1 MSRRASHASVG
12 ASRRQSVQDARGKRF
27 SLREGSL
34 TGAGG
39 ANRLGTINDVKE
51 GDTIYRTERLYP
63 SIADHPEDIHIA
75 IAKWQRE
82 PTARSGSTMSMSRDE
97 TATPSDNSPSHERDR
112 SVP

>member
-12 ASRRQSVQDARGKRF
+12 VSRRQSVQDARNKRF

-34 TGAGG
+34 TGAGV
-39 ANRLGTINDVKE
+39 ANRLATINDVKE

-82 PTARSGSTMSMSRDE
+82 PRSGSTMSMSRDE
-97 TATPSDNSPSHERDR
+97 TATPSENSPSHERDR
-112 SVP
+112 YP